1 MRGIGK
7 FVVKEIRAYSGQP
20 ISEVPIG
27 KLFAYT
33 VIDNKP
39 DSGISTIA
47 ISKLGV
53 TARLAN
59 PDGKEIEQANRAVFV
74 VGKRGNF
81 CVSLYQGIA
90 KSKQREP
97 VPVEGQRR

>member
-53 TARLAN
+53 TARLAK
-59 PDGKEIEQANRAVFV
+59 PDGKEIVDFSHYFRWLFANFRE
-74 VGKRGNF
+74 
-81 CVSLYQGIA
+81 CSLI
-90 KSKQREP
+90 S
-97 VPVEGQRR
+97 